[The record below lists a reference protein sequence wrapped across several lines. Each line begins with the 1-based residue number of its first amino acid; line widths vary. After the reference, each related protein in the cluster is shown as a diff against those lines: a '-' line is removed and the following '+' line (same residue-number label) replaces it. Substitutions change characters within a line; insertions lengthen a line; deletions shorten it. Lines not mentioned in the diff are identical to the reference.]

1 VPKGSASSTHSG
13 SDHFSYCAARIRKTI
28 TTASPSAKVEAPL
41 DFFSW
46 YEEPPQSKLK
56 SGGSTSL
63 AIASTRAMPWPEL
76 MPGAV
81 WPMILTAGRLL
92 KRSSESGP
100 DECRT
105 LTSAAS
111 GTISPFCERT

>member
-1 VPKGSASSTHSG
+1 
-13 SDHFSYCAARIRKTI
+13 
-28 TTASPSAKVEAPL
+28 
-41 DFFSW
+41 
-46 YEEPPQSKLK
+46 
-56 SGGSTSL
+56 
-63 AIASTRAMPWPEL
+63 MPWPEL

-100 DECRT
+100 EECRT